1 MANHFSSLKRVRITE
16 RRTAVNKVR
25 KSRMKSAIRL
35 IRRALE
41 KKDAETAGKL
51 LPATF
56 SMVDRAAKWGV
67 IKVNT
72 ANRYKARLHARVK
85 ALQTSAA

>member
-1 MANHFSSLKRVRITE
+1 MANHISSLKRMRITE

-25 KSRMKSAIRL
+25 RSRMKNAIRL
-35 IRRALE
+35 IRRAIE
-41 KKDAETAGKL
+41 KKDTETAGKL

-72 ANRYKARLHARVK
+72 ANRYKSRIHARLKV
-85 ALQTSAA
+85 LQGTAK

>member
-1 MANHFSSLKRVRITE
+1 MANHFSSLKRVRITD

-25 KSRMKSAIRL
+25 RSRMKSAIRL
-35 IRRALE
+35 IRRAVE
-41 KKDAETAGKL
+41 SKNAEAAAKL
-51 LPATF
+51 LPSTF

-85 ALQTSAA
+85 ALQGAGK

>member
-1 MANHFSSLKRVRITE
+1 MRITE

-25 KSRMKSAIRL
+25 RSRMKNAVRL
-35 IRRALE
+35 IRRAIE
-41 KKDAETAGKL
+41 KKDAEGAGKL

-72 ANRYKARLHARVK
+72 ANRYKSRIHARLK
-85 ALQTSAA
+85 ALQGTAK